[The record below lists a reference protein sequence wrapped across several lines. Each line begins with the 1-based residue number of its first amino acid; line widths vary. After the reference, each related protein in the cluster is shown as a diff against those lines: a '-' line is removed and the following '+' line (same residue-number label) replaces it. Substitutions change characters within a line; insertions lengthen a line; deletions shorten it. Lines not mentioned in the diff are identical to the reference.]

1 MSGGGRMAAA
11 PDLGFTKNNLGRRP
25 VSGLGPKNEKK
36 SGPPQAPPSPQGGGG
51 EKGAD
56 ILPSAREGKGHYA
69 RMKVAEL
76 KSRLSDMDKDLET
89 QGLVRRQRDMK
100 VERIMSDVAQVEPA
114 LNNMNQKIVDI
125 NDTVRGVKR
134 DLQLQMDSQSTM
146 RKELM
151 VVLEEK
157 TKGIKTSL
165 ATDIDI
171 LKDRCGELA
180 ARLRKL
186 EDSQGG
192 GGDMGE
198 LVERVNTIDNYNA
211 RVGERLADLSRSLE
225 GEKSE
230 RLADMDAN
238 NKRIQQQISH
248 TAANVEQERQARE
261 RDSRRIEDA
270 LHASVDESQSA
281 LQRARQDLERALD
294 LQSSNAREGFA
305 DMKALVETEERH
317 RTEAETALGRKIT
330 EGLLDVQNTFSDQ
343 LAKRDLEMSKAVR
356 VLEDKIQVV
365 AQGVERDR
373 EHNHVAIRKIQEEI
387 NRERDQ
393 REEFE
398 ESVMRLVDD
407 QLTKLHDG
415 LEKHPGAGIET
426 Y

>member
-1 MSGGGRMAAA
+1 
-11 PDLGFTKNNLGRRP
+11 
-25 VSGLGPKNEKK
+25 
-36 SGPPQAPPSPQGGGG
+36 
-51 EKGAD
+51 
-56 ILPSAREGKGHYA
+56 
-69 RMKVAEL
+69 MKVAEL
-76 KSRLSDMDKDLET
+76 KSRLSDMDKDIET
-89 QGLVRRQRDMK
+89 QSLVRRQRDIK

-134 DLQLQMDSQSTM
+134 DLQLQMDSQATM

-157 TKGIKTSL
+157 TKAIKTSL

-180 ARLRKL
+180 ARLRKI
-186 EDSQGG
+186 ENTSSG
-192 GGDMGE
+192 GGDLE
-198 LVERVNTIDNYNA
+198 EVKQRVNTIDNYNA
-211 RVGERLADLSRSLE
+211 RVGERLAELNRALE

-238 NKRIQQQISH
+238 NKRIQQQLSH
-248 TAANVEQERQARE
+248 TSSAVEEERQSRE

-270 LHASVDESQSA
+270 LHAQVDESASSI
-281 LQRARQDLERALD
+281 QRVRQDIERAMD
-294 LQSSNAREGFA
+294 LQASNAREAVA
-305 DMKALVETEERH
+305 DLKAVVDQETRH
-317 RTEAETALGRKIT
+317 RTDMETALSRKIT
-330 EGLLDVQNTFSDQ
+330 EGLFDVQNSFNDQ
-343 LAKRDLEMSKAVR
+343 LGKRDHEMSKAVR

-365 AQGVERDR
+365 SQGVERDR
-373 EHNHVAIRKIQEEI
+373 EHNNVAIRKIQEEI

-398 ESVMRLVDD
+398 ESIMKLVDE
-407 QLTKLHDG
+407 QLSKLHIG
-415 LEKHPGAGIET
+415 LEKHPGAGMET

>member
-1 MSGGGRMAAA
+1 MSAT
-11 PDLGFTKNNLGRRP
+11 PDLGFATQSIKKKP
-25 VSGLGPKNEKK
+25 VSGLGPKAKRTT
-36 SGPPQAPPSPQGGGG
+36 GPPNPPGSPQGGPD
-51 EKGAD
+51 KDHSAD
-56 ILPSAREGKGHYA
+56 ILPNAREGKGHYA

-76 KSRLSDMDKDLET
+76 KSRLSDMDKDIET
-89 QGLVRRQRDMK
+89 QTLVRRQRDMK
-100 VERIMSDVAQVEPA
+100 VERIMSDVSQVEPA

-157 TKGIKTSL
+157 TKSIKTSL

-171 LKDRCGELA
+171 LKERCGELA
-180 ARLRKL
+180 ARLRKM
-186 EDSQGG
+186 EDSQSG
-192 GGDMGE
+192 GGDMDSI
-198 LVERVNTIDNYNA
+198 VERVNTIDNYNA
-211 RVGERLADLSRSLE
+211 RVGERLADLNRALE

-238 NKRIQQQISH
+238 NKRIQQQLSH
-248 TAANVEQERQARE
+248 TSSAVESERQARE

-270 LHASVDESQSA
+270 LHAQVDESQSA
-281 LQRARQDLERALD
+281 IQRVRQDLERTID
-294 LQSSNAREGFA
+294 LQSSNSREKHEEI
-305 DMKALVETEERH
+305 KALLSEEARFRTETE
-317 RTEAETALGRKIT
+317 TATSRKIT
-330 EGLLDVQNTFSDQ
+330 EGLFDVQNSFNDQ
-343 LAKRDLEMSKAVR
+343 LVKRDQEMSKAVR

-373 EHNHVAIRKIQEEI
+373 EQNNVAIKKIQEEI

-407 QLTKLHDG
+407 QLTKLHIG
-415 LEKHPGAGIET
+415 LEKHPGAGIEQ

>member
-1 MSGGGRMAAA
+1 MAPT
-11 PDLGFTKNNLGRRP
+11 PDLGFTKTTLGRRP
-25 VSGLGPKNEKK
+25 VSGLGPRNN
-36 SGPPQAPPSPQGGGG
+36 SRNNTGPAPTPGSPQGAGDNT
-51 EKGAD
+51 KAND
-56 ILPSAREGKGHYA
+56 SLPSAREGKGHYA

-76 KSRLSDMDKDLET
+76 KSRLSDMDKDIET

-180 ARLRKL
+180 ARLRKI
-186 EDSQGG
+186 EDSQSGG
-192 GGDMGE
+192 GE
-198 LVERVNTIDNYNA
+198 LEELKERVNTIDNYNA
-211 RVGERLADLSRSLE
+211 RVGERLADVNRALE

-238 NKRIQQQISH
+238 NKRIQQQLSH
-248 TAANVEQERQARE
+248 TAANIESERQARE

-270 LHASVDESQSA
+270 LHAQVDESQSA
-281 LQRARQDLERALD
+281 VQRVRQDIERAMD
-294 LQSSNAREGFA
+294 LQASNTREGFA
-305 DMKALVETEERH
+305 DLKAMVETESRH
-317 RTEAETALGRKIT
+317 RTEAETALTRKIT
-330 EGLLDVQNTFSDQ
+330 EGLFDVQNSFNDQ
-343 LAKRDLEMSKAVR
+343 LQKRDHEMSKAVR

-365 AQGVERDR
+365 AQSVERDR

-398 ESVMRLVDD
+398 ESVMRLVDE
-407 QLTKLHDG
+407 QLTKLQIG